1 MRPPVCSIGGIPV
14 AGGIR
19 PDRRDN
25 LLRHGD
31 DGRAVQFQRC
41 AIGDFRA
48 LAIDR
53 LVFWQHQRTCLDLDL
68 AGQRVGAFQ
77 RQGALP
83 LLCDAAVAAVPCT
96 PIMSHDIMA
105 VRIEAKPVACDYK
118 ISAILEI
125 VFRVC
130 LRLERAAVDI
140 ENGGWLFARI
150 HHRIRLDDAR
160 GEKRSAIDRQR
171 SCAICDHSILADEN
185 RPISLKKT
193 AVDDRIRRSPCA
205 GIDVLLR
212 VHGAVVHDKLRIR
225 VGVACFDIS
234 SPFSSRNA
242 AADVYVLEE
251 VRYRAAVDL
260 HIGLRVIAMPEADSA
275 GIVHKRAAVDDDA
288 CSCAGALTGDKVP
301 VILHNPVIYVQ
312 RAFRSGSIR
321 DAHATFRIR
330 PSPVVQNAF
339 GDDALLGIPVLNG
352 NEQSALPVCEIVPQ
366 RSANVQFAV

>member
-25 LLRHGD
+25 LFRHGD

-68 AGQRVGAFQ
+68 AGQRVGASQ

-83 LLCDAAVAAVPCT
+83 LLCDAAVAAIRCT
-96 PIMSHDIMA
+96 IMIMSHDTMA

-140 ENGGWLFARI
+140 ENGGWRFARI
-150 HHRIRLDDAR
+150 HPRIRLDNAR
-160 GEKRSAIDRQR
+160 GEKRTAIDRQR
-171 SCAICDHSILADEN
+171 SPAICDHIPFAKDNSIFC
-185 RPISLKKT
+185 LKKS

-212 VHGAVVHDKLRIR
+212 VHGAVVHDKLRVC
-225 VGVACFDIS
+225 VGVTCFDIFI
-234 SPFSSRNA
+234 PLSSRNA
-242 AADVYVLEE
+242 AADVDVLDE

-275 GIVHKRAAVDDDA
+275 GIVHECAAVDDDA
-288 CSCAGALTGDKVP
+288 CSCAGAVTGDKVP
-301 VILHNPVIYVQ
+301 VILYNPVIYV
-312 RAFRSGSIR
+312 
-321 DAHATFRIR
+321 
-330 PSPVVQNAF
+330 
-339 GDDALLGIPVLNG
+339 
-352 NEQSALPVCEIVPQ
+352 
-366 RSANVQFAV
+366 

>member
-1 MRPPVCSIGGIPV
+1 MRAPVCSIGGTTI

-25 LLRHGD
+25 LFRHGD

-41 AIGDFRA
+41 AVCDFRA

-68 AGQRVGAFQ
+68 AGQRVGASQ

-125 VFRVC
+125 VFLVC

-150 HHRIRLDDAR
+150 RLENAL
-160 GEKRSAIDRQR
+160 GEKRTAIDRQR
-171 SCAICDHSILADEN
+171 SRAICGHIPFAEDNI
-185 RPISLKKT
+185 IFCLKKS
-193 AVDDRIRRSPCA
+193 AVDDRIRRSPCT
-205 GIDVLLR
+205 GIDILLR
-212 VHGAVVHDKLRIR
+212 VHGAVVHDQLR
-225 VGVACFDIS
+225 VGSFIS
-234 SPFSSRNA
+234 SFS
-242 AADVYVLEE
+242 ADVNMLDE
-251 VRYRAAVDL
+251 
-260 HIGLRVIAMPEADSA
+260 IGDRSAIYFHVGLCITTLSEADSA

-301 VILHNPVIYVQ
+301 VILHNPVIYV
-312 RAFRSGSIR
+312 
-321 DAHATFRIR
+321 
-330 PSPVVQNAF
+330 
-339 GDDALLGIPVLNG
+339 
-352 NEQSALPVCEIVPQ
+352 
-366 RSANVQFAV
+366 